1 MEIEARAASIG
12 SSNYYEILNV
22 DRTAPTTAIQAAF
35 FHLAKKWHPDR
46 LPAALGPA
54 KEAATRIFSRMS
66 EAHQVLTN
74 DEQRVEY
81 ERLMREGGAA
91 PDEQEMVQR
100 VLRAA
105 TAFQKAEVLARRS
118 NYEEAEKLAALA
130 VESDPDQA
138 EYLALHADLLSMRPE
153 RATLGYADLV
163 KMVNQAKRKQPDNMK
178 VRLYR
183 ARVLKRAGEL
193 ELAHREYRN
202 IVEHDAQNVEA
213 AREVRLFQMRK
224 GKGSTDPKRSGE
236 HRLSV
241 TKKSEAP
248 KSPTPSDIG
257 QLFGKFFKR

>member
-1 MEIEARAASIG
+1 MG
-12 SSNYYEILNV
+12 SSNYYEILGV
-22 DRTAPTTAIQAAF
+22 DRSATTTVIQAAF
-35 FHLAKKWHPDR
+35 FQLAKKWHPDR
-46 LPAALGPA
+46 LPQALGSA
-54 KEAATRIFSRMS
+54 REAATRIFSRMS

-105 TAFQKAEVLARRS
+105 TAFQKAEVFVRR
-118 NYEEAEKLAALA
+118 NNFEEAEKCAALA
-130 VESDPDQA
+130 VECDPEQA

-153 RATLGYADLV
+153 RATMGYADLV
-163 KMVNQAKRKQPDNMK
+163 KMVNQAKRQQPDNVK

-183 ARVLKRAGEL
+183 ARVLKRAGEV

-202 IVEHDAQNVEA
+202 IVEREPQNVEA
-213 AREVRLFQMRK
+213 AREVRLFEMRK
-224 GKGSTDPKRSGE
+224 GKAPATGRSSGE
-236 HRLSV
+236 HRLGS
-241 TKKSEAP
+241 KP
-248 KSPTPSDIG
+248 KSDSPKSTPSDIG